1 MYLNYYAGNNVYYA
15 YGSSIRGGFYTDGS
29 VRGSLFY
36 DIDNTGYYVNPNST
50 SKIFGMT
57 MDSTLNMWAGSY
69 DGLITFGSNS
79 GWRCGIRQ
87 YDSSNAELRRYA
99 SNALGKICFATGYD
113 GASTTTLPTDGM
125 MLYSNNVGIGNF
137 SSGVPSYD
145 LHVKGTGYADSDLR
159 APIFY
164 DSNNTGYYTDQASTS
179 NYNVLSVQ
187 RAYAGYD
194 AGSTNSF
201 SCSNWFRSSGDT
213 GWYNAT
219 YVGGIYM
226 IDSTWVRTYNDR
238 QFYSSTIIQAGQSV
252 RAPIFYDA
260 DNTAY
265 YVDPNSTSNLLNLAL
280 ASTNAITSMGGYT
293 PSNYVM
299 RMTPNLHI
307 NAYNGYG
314 VIINWDQATTGGTQT
329 FRVGNGAGADAFY
342 ITGNG
347 YTYSPI
353 VYDRDNTA
361 YYIDPAGAS
370 NLSTGTCT
378 GAWSFTSATYAAFMY
393 GNGSTASSTSVG
405 LQVYSTGGNG
415 AVMAF
420 HRGGYYAINFGLDSD
435 NVIRFGGWSAS
446 ANRLQMDMSGNLTMA
461 GNVTAYSDIRIK
473 TDILVIENALEKVSK
488 IRGVTFIRTDE
499 GSSDARQS
507 GVIAQEVELVLPEV
521 VSEDASGIKNVAYGN
536 MAGLFIEAI
545 KELKAEIEE
554 LKSRIH

>member
-1 MYLNYYAGNNVYYA
+1 M
-15 YGSSIRGGFYTDGS
+15 
-29 VRGSLFY
+29 
-36 DIDNTGYYVNPNST
+36 
-50 SKIFGMT
+50 
-57 MDSTLNMWAGSY
+57 
-69 DGLITFGSNS
+69 
-79 GWRCGIRQ
+79 
-87 YDSSNAELRRYA
+87 YA
-99 SNALGKICFATGYD
+99 SNALGKIFFATGYD

-164 DSNNTGYYTDQASTS
+164 NSNNTGYYTNQASTS

-194 AGSTNSF
+194 AATTNSF

-219 YVGGIYM
+219 YAGGIYM

-238 QFYSSTIIQAGQSV
+238 QFYSSSVIQAGQSV

-260 DNTAY
+260 DNTGY
-265 YVDPNSTSNLLNLAL
+265 YL
-280 ASTNAITSMGGYT
+280 
-293 PSNYVM
+293 
-299 RMTPNLHI
+299 
-307 NAYNGYG
+307 
-314 VIINWDQATTGGTQT
+314 
-329 FRVGNGAGADAFY
+329 
-342 ITGNG
+342 
-347 YTYSPI
+347 
-353 VYDRDNTA
+353 
-361 YYIDPAGAS
+361 DPAGAS
-370 NLSTGTCT
+370 SLSTGTCT
-378 GAWSFTSATYAAFMY
+378 GTWSFTAATYAAFMY

-405 LQVYSTGGNG
+405 LQIYSTGGNG
-415 AVMAF
+415 AIMAF
-420 HRGGYYAINFGLDSD
+420 HRGGYYAINMGVDSD
-435 NVIRFGGWSAS
+435 NVLRIGGWSAS
-446 ANRLQMDMSGNLTMA
+446 SNRFQMDSSGNLTMA